1 MFLRVVPPNGPSTS
15 RFPQSKQ
22 SATRFRLLSSK
33 TLQTVFGIRSN
44 DAVTA
49 SLYASRRREKKG
61 LLLAKYKEIQSPSK
75 ANLCRVF
82 FFFILPLPRN
92 ITKIGGMFTEKEKVI
107 GVIDI
112 TSGGILITDAVWA
125 SALPVTTDSSLT
137 LGLDI
142 PAGKIP
148 VLSMMR
154 GGKRLLV
161 IDVDGVWKNTAMV
174 ENVTVENPLTN
185 EEVEKW

>member
-1 MFLRVVPPNGPSTS
+1 MGRLRRGSLKANNQRHGFAFYLRRPCRQCLVFAQMT
-15 RFPQSKQ
+15 Q
-22 SATRFRLLSSK
+22 LLRPFM
-33 TLQTVFGIRSN
+33 LRE
-44 DAVTA
+44 DA
-49 SLYASRRREKKG
+49 RKKG
-61 LLLAKYKEIQSPSK
+61 CCSQNIRKYNRPQKQTSAGFS
-75 ANLCRVF
+75 F